1 MSQQYRPPVVVVLG
15 HVDHGKTTLLDY
27 IRKTT
32 VTAREA
38 GGITQSIGAYEADT
52 GIKGYHT
59 EKITFID
66 TPGHEAFTKLRMRGA
81 QAADIAILIV
91 DATASVMPQTI
102 ESISHIKEAEIPFI
116 VAMNKVD
123 LQTANTNR
131 VKQDLA
137 KHGVQVEGFGGTT
150 PVVEISAKAGTGV
163 NDLLEGLLYIASEK
177 ELTYDD
183 AAEIEAFVIET
194 QQEKSG
200 ITASCIIKNG
210 LIKVGDTVYAGSQ
223 EAKIRALISD
233 RGAHVKEV
241 RPSMPF
247 VLLGFKDIPEVGVVL
262 TKARSEH
269 VAVPQAQA
277 QQPHDFSGF
286 FEEEGKKLRLVIKAD
301 TQGSLDALLPN
312 LTKSESIEVVM
323 SNIGDI
329 SNSDIFLAKV
339 AKAVVIGFNVKP
351 NKQIEYVAKQEK
363 VVIKTYNIIYKLLEE
378 LVEVSDLLKEREDKE
393 KSFKGE
399 AKVVA
404 VFTIDGSKI
413 AGVKVT
419 KGRFDEH
426 DRVEIFREARSQGES
441 LLASIKQRAKSVK
454 SVKKDE
460 EAGLLFDPQLDILQ
474 GDVIK
479 SYSI

>member
-32 VTAREA
+32 VTAKEA
-38 GGITQSIGAYEADT
+38 GGITQSIGAYEAET
-52 GIKGYHT
+52 SIKGYHT
-59 EKITFID
+59 TKITFID

-102 ESISHIKEAEIPFI
+102 ESISHIKEAGIPFI

-123 LQTANTNR
+123 LQTANISR

-137 KHGVQVEGFGGTT
+137 KHGVQVEGFGGTI
-150 PVVEISAKAGTGV
+150 PVVEISAKAGTGI
-163 NDLLEGLLYIASEK
+163 NDLLEGVLYIASEK

-183 AAEIEAFVIET
+183 NSELEAFIIET

-210 LIKVGDTVYAGSQ
+210 MLKVAETIFAGQ
-223 EAKIRALISD
+223 KEVKIRALLND
-233 RGAHVKEV
+233 RGMQVKEV

-247 VLLGFKDIPEVGVVL
+247 VLVGFKEAPEVGAML
-262 TKARSEH
+262 TKARPSET
-269 VAVPQAQA
+269 AAPQVEAKQA
-277 QQPHDFSGF
+277 HDFTGF

-301 TQGSLDALLPN
+301 AQGSLEALLPA
-312 LTKSESIEVVM
+312 LAKSESIEIILSGV
-323 SNIGDI
+323 GDI
-329 SNSDIFLAKV
+329 TNSDIFLAKV

-351 NKQIEYVAKQEK
+351 SKQIEQVAGVEK

-378 LVEVSDLLKEREDKE
+378 LTEVSDLLKEREDKE

-399 AKVVA
+399 AKIVTI
-404 VFTIDGSKI
+404 FTIDGSKI
-413 AGVKVT
+413 AGVKVL
-419 KGRFDEH
+419 KGRLDEH
-426 DRVEIFREARSQGES
+426 DRVEVFREGRSQGES
-441 LLASIKQRAKSVK
+441 LLSSIKQRAKSVK
-454 SVKKDE
+454 KH
-460 EAGLLFDPQLDILQ
+460 
-474 GDVIK
+474 
-479 SYSI
+479 